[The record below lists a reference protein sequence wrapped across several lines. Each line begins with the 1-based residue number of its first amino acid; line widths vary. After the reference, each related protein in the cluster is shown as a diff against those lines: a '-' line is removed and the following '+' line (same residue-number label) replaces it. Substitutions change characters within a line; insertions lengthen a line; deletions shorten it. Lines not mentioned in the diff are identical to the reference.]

1 MGAKLKCSFKALLT
15 LIRKVFDKGMRILIM
30 TRVKVQS
37 STSYH
42 ILLVDFGELL
52 MELYA
57 IKVASGYQI

>member
-15 LIRKVFDKGMRILIM
+15 LVRKVFEKGMGILLM
-30 TRVKVQS
+30 TCVKVQS

-42 ILLVDFGELL
+42 ILLVEFGELL

-57 IKVASGYQI
+57 IKLASGFQQ